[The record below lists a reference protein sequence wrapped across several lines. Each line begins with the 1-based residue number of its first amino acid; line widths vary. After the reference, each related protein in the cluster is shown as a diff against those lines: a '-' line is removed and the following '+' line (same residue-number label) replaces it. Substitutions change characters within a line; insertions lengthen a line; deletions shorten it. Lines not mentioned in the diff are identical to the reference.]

1 MKMTT
6 IQNATIEQ
14 APEIAALIM
23 IAMTDECCLHFCGE
37 GHDLQ
42 DFRKMMTQLVQSDHS
57 QYSYRNTL
65 VAMDADKV
73 IGAAVSYD
81 GALLYELRQAFID
94 KARECLDKDHSAMPD
109 ETQQGEL
116 YLDSLAVLPD
126 YRHQGIATRLL
137 KATRQKANAMGLP
150 HVGLLVDNDN
160 PTAET
165 LYTSIGF
172 RHVDDN
178 QWGGHAMKHLIL

>member
-23 IAMTDECCLHFCGE
+23 MAMTDECCLHFCGE

-42 DFRKMMTQLVQSDHS
+42 DFRKMMTQLVQSEHS

-73 IGAAVSYD
+73 IGAAVSSD
-81 GALLYELRQAFID
+81 GALLHELRQAFID
-94 KARECLDKDHSAMPD
+94 KARECHDK
-109 ETQQGEL
+109 
-116 YLDSLAVLPD
+116 
-126 YRHQGIATRLL
+126 
-137 KATRQKANAMGLP
+137 
-150 HVGLLVDNDN
+150 
-160 PTAET
+160 
-165 LYTSIGF
+165 
-172 RHVDDN
+172 
-178 QWGGHAMKHLIL
+178 